1 MGLGPQRKDS
11 KTFGTLTHPKMLYK
25 VYIFFVYRLFFPF
38 AIYISFFSSFSLT
51 KSQSKN
57 NRCEL
62 CSLQQIYNLEPR
74 HFRSSYGQDFVKP
87 TLLKKKNSHKSSNTP
102 TRKVGWFFTILWHKM
117 ALTLSRASLYC
128 TFLGIVIFCIFTIS
142 SYVQIHL
149 LCKYYFLLYYL
160 ICKTN

>member
-1 MGLGPQRKDS
+1 MCIFCGPN
-11 KTFGTLTHPKMLYK
+11 F
-25 VYIFFVYRLFFPF
+25 LF
-38 AIYISFFSSFSLT
+38 ICNIHTYFFSAFLWR
-51 KSQSKN
+51 N
-57 NRCEL
+57 LNRKITDVLL
-62 CSLQQIYNLEPR
+62 CSLQIYYLDLR
-74 HFRSSYGQDFVKP
+74 HFRSSYGQEFVETYP
-87 TLLKKKNSHKSSNTP
+87 LKKKKSRKHPSNTP
-102 TRKVGWFFTILWHKM
+102 TREVGWFLLFFWHKM